1 MIFSLGFLI
10 AGLLSLLFLPAF
22 WRRAMRLS
30 MRRLEM
36 LTPLSMAEVLAE
48 RDQLRAHAAVELR
61 RVEQKLEAAQQDR
74 ARAMSEIGRRAG
86 IIARLE
92 GVLERFSTAEHVRE
106 AELRSAWAELALLHA
121 DSLDLTSRLRKTDED
136 LLSLRVSQASLQSQ
150 YDALRLEKTAL
161 EASLEELRSQE
172 QGLRQAL
179 VAIQRELDAK
189 DALARQWATER
200 DAFRDQAEKAL
211 ARGDQLAAAMEEQR
225 ARMLAL
231 ETSERLERRAR
242 LSAEKDL
249 EVVTNKVIADARAVA
264 AQPSVSQGSRR
275 LAFDAASA
283 SIHAASPEAGSAW
296 AADQAPASLPPLR
309 PAASATGGGAVM
321 DEDLQ
326 PEAGATQDQI
336 NILRVR
342 AGLRAAAN

>member
-1 MIFSLGFLI
+1 
-10 AGLLSLLFLPAF
+10 
-22 WRRAMRLS
+22 
-30 MRRLEM
+30 
-36 LTPLSMAEVLAE
+36 
-48 RDQLRAHAAVELR
+48 
-61 RVEQKLEAAQQDR
+61 
-74 ARAMSEIGRRAG
+74 
-86 IIARLE
+86 
-92 GVLERFSTAEHVRE
+92 
-106 AELRSAWAELALLHA
+106 
-121 DSLDLTSRLRKTDED
+121 
-136 LLSLRVSQASLQSQ
+136 
-150 YDALRLEKTAL
+150 
-161 EASLEELRSQE
+161 
-172 QGLRQAL
+172 
-179 VAIQRELDAK
+179 
-189 DALARQWATER
+189 
-200 DAFRDQAEKAL
+200 
-211 ARGDQLAAAMEEQR
+211 
-225 ARMLAL
+225 MLAL

-275 LAFDAASA
+275 LAFDAAPA